1 MKAVV
6 KFEAKFDG
14 NSKKKRLFV
23 KMYSLFFLVIL
34 INQEKFTKMSMKYER
49 HDQFLVSIL
58 RKQVYCPFPYP
69 TLYATNLSGDA

>member
-14 NSKKKRLFV
+14 NSKKKTTICKNVFAI
-23 KMYSLFFLVIL
+23 FLVIL